1 MYNEN
6 QHITLFSSN
15 SLFILFSLLY
25 LLSPHLLFACD
36 KQCTYCSLSL
46 GIVNYMLEQSK
57 PPATE
62 VTSMKELN
70 RILKADNPPV
80 VVLCSE
86 EMVDSFFELANAG
99 RESFLIFKH
108 LPSAALCGDIGL
120 EMGTAG
126 ILMPYL

>member
-1 MYNEN
+1 
-6 QHITLFSSN
+6 
-15 SLFILFSLLY
+15 
-25 LLSPHLLFACD
+25 
-36 KQCTYCSLSL
+36 
-46 GIVNYMLEQSK
+46 MLEQSK

-80 VVLCSE
+80 VVLCAE

-99 RESFLIFKH
+99 RETFLIFKH
-108 LPSAALCGDIGL
+108 LSSAALCADIGL